1 MVEAPSKEAPRLFLV
16 DAYAFIYRAFFA
28 FINRPLT
35 NSRGENTSAPFGFA
49 NFLISI
55 RENHQ
60 PDYLAIVFDRGMSH
74 REEVYPE
81 YKATREKMPD
91 ELAASLPRIHEMVE
105 GFRDASVEIEGYEA
119 DDVIGTLALKARD
132 Q

>member
-1 MVEAPSKEAPRLFLV
+1 MVEAPPKEAPRLFLI
-16 DAYAFIYRAFFA
+16 DAYALIYRAFFA

-49 NFLISI
+49 NFLLSI

-60 PDYLAIVFDRGMSH
+60 PDYLAIVFDKGMSK
-74 REEVYPE
+74 REEMYPE

-91 ELAASLPRIHEMVE
+91 ELPPACPGSGRWWRASTIRWWRWTATRPTTSS
-105 GFRDASVEIEGYEA
+105 GPWP
-119 DDVIGTLALKARD
+119 
-132 Q
+132 